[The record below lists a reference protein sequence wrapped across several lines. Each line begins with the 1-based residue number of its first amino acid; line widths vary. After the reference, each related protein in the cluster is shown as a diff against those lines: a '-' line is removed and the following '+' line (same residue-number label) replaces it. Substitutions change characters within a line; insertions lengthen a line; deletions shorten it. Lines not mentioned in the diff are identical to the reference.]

1 MRNLIK
7 RKKPDFHQIFEGET
21 ARRYLNVVGFYENPG
36 LGNLLLI
43 PP

>member
-21 ARRYLNVVGFYENPG
+21 ERIYPKVVGFYENTG